1 MWRGGGGLMQL
12 WCCDAK
18 ISLYLLWDEAASPKT
33 PLELLWTPTNSIRGG
48 VSAIVEGKELMH
60 LSQKSSNVR
69 RNKRLRFL
77 SLWCQSQNVVSALI
91 DWQLQTSCLTKV
103 WNHKEHQNRTLH
115 KPNENKFRSSLTLS
129 VVCGLNSAPTPP
141 THTPPLPWKSF
152 FPGWEKKEKE
162 KKGENWKKKPN
173 EKHDIMNRKSMF
185 PCVCEFTE
193 TTALWFQCPALLQ
206 LKEAMKCILGEK

>member
-129 VVCGLNSAPTPP
+129 VVCGLNSAPPHAP
-141 THTPPLPWKSF
+141 SSMKIVLPRL
-152 FPGWEKKEKE
+152 G
-162 KKGENWKKKPN
+162 KKGKRKERWKLKKSR
-173 EKHDIMNRKSMF
+173 MRSR
-185 PCVCEFTE
+185 T
-193 TTALWFQCPALLQ
+193 
-206 LKEAMKCILGEK
+206 